1 MATTQLDER
10 AYRSPLPKL
19 VTFFRRSRDRW
30 KAKHH
35 SLKRELQRERNQRW
49 AVEKSRQQWRERA
62 EQAEQQKA
70 TLERELATAK
80 KRRPSRPMN

>member
-10 AYRSPLPKL
+10 AYRSPLAKL

-35 SLKRELQRERNQRW
+35 GLKRELQRERNQRW
-49 AVEKSRQQWRERA
+49 AVEKSRQQRRERA
-62 EQAEQQKA
+62 EQTEREKA
-70 TLERELATAK
+70 ALERELAAVK
-80 KRRPSRPMN
+80 SAGRVAS

>member
-1 MATTQLDER
+1 MATTQIDER
-10 AYRSPLPKL
+10 TYRSPLSKL

-35 SLKRELQRERNQRW
+35 ELKRVLKCERNQRW

-62 EQAEQQKA
+62 EQAEQQRA
-70 TLERELATAK
+70 ALERELATAK